1 MQELRQQERGT
12 LNYIKPETKNKKMTN
27 NDILKKLRV
36 ALMLRDD
43 QIVEILELVDFRI
56 SKSELGAFFR
66 AEDHENYMECGDQV
80 LRNFLNG
87 LVIHLRG
94 TKENPK
100 NPNDVLAKHKAEI
113 PKKETNKERPEF
125 KAAPKDSER
134 ARGDQKP
141 SKTGA
146 AKKPK
151 KKEFPKGNG
160 KVQVVEK
167 VVYKNGK
174 NKK

>member
-1 MQELRQQERGT
+1 
-12 LNYIKPETKNKKMTN
+12 MTN

-113 PKKETNKERPEF
+113 PKKDSTKERPEF
-125 KAAPKDSER
+125 KASPKDAEKG
-134 ARGDQKP
+134 RGDKAP
-141 SKTGA
+141 SKTGTV
-146 AKKPK
+146 AKKPFK
-151 KKEFPKGNG
+151 KKPASP
-160 KVQVVEK
+160 KVQIVEK
-167 VVYKNGK
+167 VIYKNGK

>member
-1 MQELRQQERGT
+1 
-12 LNYIKPETKNKKMTN
+12 
-27 NDILKKLRV
+27 
-36 ALMLRDD
+36 MLRDD

-100 NPNDVLAKHKAEI
+100 NPNEVLAKHKAEI
-113 PKKETNKERPEF
+113 PKKDSTKERPEF
-125 KAAPKDSER
+125 KASPKDAEKG
-134 ARGDQKP
+134 RGDKAP
-141 SKTGA
+141 SKTGPA
-146 AKKPK
+146 AKKPFK
-151 KKEFPKGNG
+151 KKPAAP